1 MSYIDYNMAGLEER
15 ELFSCGK
22 TAVEKVY
29 AYLAA
34 SEGVLGSV
42 LIATCNRTEL
52 YLSLEDGAEINPFEK
67 LCEALGYEYGKYK
80 HINRTIRGEAAIIHL
95 SRVAAGAESQIW
107 GDYQIV
113 TQVGDAI
120 RQACELKASDSILN
134 VAFRTGI
141 TAGKKV
147 KTLVDFNVND
157 NSTASRAARIIA
169 EDSEIRSALVIG
181 NGMIGRAV
189 AEELTRAGIKTTMTL
204 RQYRHGEIVIPKG
217 VGTVNYNER
226 NSVIRE
232 CDAVVSA
239 TMSPHYTV
247 HYEEIKDFDRLPK
260 IFIDLAVPR
269 DIEPKIGEI
278 DGVLCYNVDDISRD
292 VRDRRQ
298 KEQLEYIDEIIEKYI
313 KDFRKWHSYK
323 KSLEEQKIKGTVGG
337 IE

>member
-1 MSYIDYNMAGLEER
+1 MSYIDYNMASLEER
-15 ELFSCGK
+15 EIFSCGK
-22 TAVEKVY
+22 TAVENVY
-29 AYLAA
+29 SYLSAA
-34 SEGVLGSV
+34 DGILGSV

-52 YLSLEDGAEINPFEK
+52 YLSLEDGVDINPFEK
-67 LCEALGYEYGKYK
+67 LCEALGHDYDKYK
-80 HINRTIRGEAAIIHL
+80 HINRTIRGEDAIVHL

-120 RQACELKASDSILN
+120 RVARSLKASDTILN
-134 VAFRTGI
+134 VVFRTGI
-141 TAGKKV
+141 SAGKKV

-169 EDSEIRSALVIG
+169 EDGDIKTALVIG
-181 NGMIGRAV
+181 NGMIGRAA

-217 VGTVNYNER
+217 VGTVNYNDR
-226 NSVIRE
+226 NNVIKE

-269 DIEPKIGEI
+269 DIDPKIGEI
-278 DGVLCYNVDDISRD
+278 EGVLCYNVDDISRD
-292 VRDRRQ
+292 ERDKRQ

-313 KDFRKWHSYK
+313 DDFRKWYSFR
-323 KSLEEQKIKGTVGG
+323 KSLEE
-337 IE
+337 E